1 MLLLQKRKENKT
13 PIRLDILIK
22 IRSKSDTQSI
32 RYMTDHLSKK
42 SGMTM
47 LVLKDQTPSLSALVF
62 KAIFK

>member
-1 MLLLQKRKENKT
+1 VLLLQKRKENKT